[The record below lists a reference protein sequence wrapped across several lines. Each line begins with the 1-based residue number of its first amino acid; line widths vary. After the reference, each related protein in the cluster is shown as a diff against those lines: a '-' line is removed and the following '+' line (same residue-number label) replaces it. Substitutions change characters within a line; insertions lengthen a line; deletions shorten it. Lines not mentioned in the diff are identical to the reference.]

1 MSERFQLLF
10 RGETLVGQHKAVVK
24 KRLARLLNLDDDGLQ
39 RLFAG
44 EPVVIKKDVDRAT
57 AARYQAEFKKAGARL
72 RVVGDSDAATDPADT
87 PADAEPT
94 GEDPTIAEAGSMMSD
109 ADDEPAPEP
118 PDTSHLSV
126 AETGSDLLEE
136 EHRAEQVVLDVD
148 PDFDLAAPG
157 VDLGQ
162 ITADAVDVEIDP
174 DFTVAP
180 PGADMDES
188 EKSAPPAPPDTT
200 HINLEDGED
209 QQR

>member
-1 MSERFQLLF
+1 MSERFQLMF
-10 RGETLVGQHKAVVK
+10 RGETLEGQHKAVVK
-24 KRLARLLNLDDDGLQ
+24 KRLAQLLNLDDDRLQ

-72 RVVGDSDAATDPADT
+72 RVVGDSDAETDPADT
-87 PADAEPT
+87 PADADAS
-94 GEDPTIAEAGSMMSD
+94 GEDPTIAEAGAMMSD
-109 ADDEPAPEP
+109 ADDEPPPEP

-136 EHRAEQVVLDVD
+136 AHRAEQVVLDVD

-157 VDLGQ
+157 TDLGQ
-162 ITADAVDVEIDP
+162 ITADVVDVEIDP

-209 QQR
+209 QPS